1 MLSVILFL
9 LVMPVM
15 GLAQEP
21 LFRVGDFKTRS
32 LAEAK
37 KSSGFTC
44 SKFYYDKDGIFT
56 TCFKTFDTYD
66 SESES
71 CQSDTLLRCC
81 FAVPSSIE
89 KITEATKNIVQ
100 TSLKNGRE
108 IVDLINAANK
118 TLEKCVPKQSF
129 HLEMGAVVSI
139 FENKVLWHYKKTNFC
154 RELRKKERNV
164 KINIMMAKKLIG
176 VPKRCFSILK
186 LVLVIL
192 HIAHVVLILHKL
204 QKPQQDKVN
213 FQLLKCFLK
222 KYLILDYKQFSII

>member
-1 MLSVILFL
+1 
-9 LVMPVM
+9 MPVM

-129 HLEMGAVVSI
+129 HLEMGAVGTSKKGKKC
-139 FENKVLWHYKKTNFC
+139 ENKYHDGEETHWCPKEMLFNPQTGACDLTYRTCCSDTPQTAKAAARQSELSAVEMLSQKVLDIGLQAVFHYLEYGMQIFPA
-154 RELRKKERNV
+154 
-164 KINIMMAKKLIG
+164 MFKL
-176 VPKRCFSILK
+176 PPPPE
-186 LVLVIL
+186 
-192 HIAHVVLILHKL
+192 
-204 QKPQQDKVN
+204 PQQQQPTK
-213 FQLLKCFLK
+213 
-222 KYLILDYKQFSII
+222 